1 MLEYRFQN
9 KEKHQQWFKEDILG
23 KPIDDWQISLVE
35 SRVGQLKETGWFYK
49 DFNLLGYFNY
59 IYISLNIYIYINNI
73 CLLFKNQTLLQNQTA
88 GLLKRGH
95 ARFN

>member
-35 SRVGQLKETGWFYK
+35 SRVGQLKETGCLFLST
-49 DFNLLGYFNY
+49 DLN
-59 IYISLNIYIYINNI
+59 SLFVDTREEGQ
-73 CLLFKNQTLLQNQTA
+73 CGVLFFASVPKMALWKL
-88 GLLKRGH
+88 
-95 ARFN
+95 